1 MAAETSVL
9 GGRAVIA
16 APTAME
22 AVACLFA
29 APCRGRDRA
38 EGNAACFVGSV
49 NLSLAMELKMIATNV
64 ERDVGVGR
72 SRISWGAVIA
82 ATVVSLGVWIL
93 LYAFG
98 LAVGF
103 TTLSPTDA
111 GSWRATGIGTGIWS
125 VIAPLIALFIG
136 GLIASRES
144 TVIRRLDAA
153 VHGAVLWGLTAVLG
167 LFLIGSLMTSLV
179 GGAANLIGGT
189 VSTAAEAGGAVAGA
203 PGGQQQGGVL
213 QALGINANDLV
224 APINAQLREE
234 GRPEITAQ
242 GLQAALSGVINNAL
256 RTGNLNREDIVAA
269 LTANTALTRQD
280 AQAVAGQI
288 EQQWT
293 QQASQLRAQA
303 ESATAAAADA
313 TAGAMWAISIAL
325 LLSLLAAVG
334 GALLGFKR
342 ERRRDVVSTHDG
354 RLATAT

>member
-1 MAAETSVL
+1 
-9 GGRAVIA
+9 
-16 APTAME
+16 
-22 AVACLFA
+22 
-29 APCRGRDRA
+29 
-38 EGNAACFVGSV
+38 
-49 NLSLAMELKMIATNV
+49 MIATTV

-103 TTLSPTDA
+103 TTLTPTDA

-189 VSTAAEAGGAVAGA
+189 VSTAAEAGGAAAAGA
-203 PGGQQQGGVL
+203 SGGQQQGGVL
-213 QALGINANDLV
+213 EALGINANDLV

-234 GRPEITAQ
+234 GRPEVTAQ
-242 GLQAALSGVINNAL
+242 GLQAALGGVINNAL
-256 RTGNLNREDIVAA
+256 RTGELNRQDVVAA

-280 AQAVAGQI
+280 AQAVAGQL

-293 QQASQLRAQA
+293 QQASQIRAQA

-342 ERRRDVVSTHDG
+342 ERRREVVSTHDG